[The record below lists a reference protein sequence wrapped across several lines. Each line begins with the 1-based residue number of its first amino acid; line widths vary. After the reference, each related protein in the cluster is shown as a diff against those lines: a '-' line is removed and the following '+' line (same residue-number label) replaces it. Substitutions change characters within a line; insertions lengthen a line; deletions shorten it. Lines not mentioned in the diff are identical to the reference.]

1 MEYKER
7 ISILLKKIGEDTYKI
22 GYQRNEWDVHL
33 NELRDFFDDV
43 LKQKNYILQR
53 YVASKTPQG
62 DPFDIRVH
70 VERDRSGKWS
80 IAKIY
85 VRIGIGQSVVSNV
98 SQGGGVS
105 EPVAFLK
112 AFYGDKWE
120 TIYSNLVRIGKTLP
134 QKMEKLRKTHIMYLG
149 IDIGIES
156 NGDLYLFET
165 NDGPGT
171 TNVISEAAFHRS
183 NYYAYVLNEK
193 LNYPVKDLVDVIEED
208 QNKISQ
214 LKTKKFAIKNSS
226 G

>member
-1 MEYKER
+1 M
-7 ISILLKKIGEDTYKI
+7 
-22 GYQRNEWDVHL
+22 
-33 NELRDFFDDV
+33 
-43 LKQKNYILQR
+43 
-53 YVASKTPQG
+53 
-62 DPFDIRVH
+62 
-70 VERDRSGKWS
+70 
-80 IAKIY
+80 
-85 VRIGIGQSVVSNV
+85 

-214 LKTKKFAIKNSS
+214 LKTKNSQLKIAVGKETKKVEKKEKQVQEMINS
-226 G
+226 TSWKITGFLRKAKKLVSKD